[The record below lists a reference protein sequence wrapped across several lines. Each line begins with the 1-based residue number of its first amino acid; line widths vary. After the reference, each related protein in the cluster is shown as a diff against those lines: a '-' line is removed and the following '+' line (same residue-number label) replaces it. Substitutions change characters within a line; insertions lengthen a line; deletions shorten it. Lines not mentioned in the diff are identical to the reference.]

1 LNPEPSQNP
10 SWVLIVNP
18 ASADGRTGRQW
29 SGNETLLRKLLP
41 PFEAWH
47 TTRPGQAWELA
58 QKAVDLGFKTIAV
71 HGGDGTF
78 NEVAN
83 GLLNHAA
90 DGVALAFLPNGTGA
104 DLVRTLRISHS
115 LPEAARQAVQG
126 SIQPID
132 IGQVQFTD
140 LEGRPAQ
147 RYFVNVTDVGFGGD
161 LVRYVNSHSK
171 KLGGKLSFL
180 KGLLVTLFQYQN
192 KRVHITLN
200 EQEDFELKASSIVVA
215 NGQYFGGGMWVAP
228 EARLDDG
235 FLNLVIIGDVSKTEV
250 LTNVTRLYR
259 GTIAEHPKVRAFPAR
274 SIELTSEEEV
284 FIDLDGELVGRLP
297 ARFQILP
304 QKLPVIF

>member
-1 LNPEPSQNP
+1 
-10 SWVLIVNP
+10 
-18 ASADGRTGRQW
+18 
-29 SGNETLLRKLLP
+29 
-41 PFEAWH
+41 
-47 TTRPGQAWELA
+47 
-58 QKAVDLGFKTIAV
+58 
-71 HGGDGTF
+71 
-78 NEVAN
+78 
-83 GLLNHAA
+83 
-90 DGVALAFLPNGTGA
+90 LAFLPNGTGA
-104 DLVRTLRISHS
+104 DLVRTLRISHNLS
-115 LPEAARQAVQG
+115 DAARQACQG
-126 SIQPID
+126 FVHPID

-192 KRVHITLN
+192 KRVHVSLDET
-200 EQEDFELKASSIVVA
+200 EGFEIKASSIVVA

-235 FLNLVIIGDVSKTEV
+235 HFNLVVIGDVSKKEV

-259 GTIAEHPKVRAFPAR
+259 GTIAEHPKVRTFPAR

-284 FIDLDGELVGRLP
+284 FIDLDGELVGHLP

-304 QKLPVIF
+304 QKLPVIY